1 VHAQWADDVHHAM
14 HVALT
19 GETQGYYSDF
29 ADPSALGKVL
39 RTPFF
44 HDGTMSTFRGRPH
57 GRPVDPATVP
67 GWHFV
72 ASLQTHDQVGNRAQ
86 GDRLSGAELD
96 LDPGALACGAA
107 LLLTSPWTPMLFMGE
122 EWGARTPWQFFTD
135 HTNPDIA
142 AATAAGRKAEF
153 GSHGWSEDAV
163 PDPQDPA
170 TFERSRLDWS
180 EPEREPHARLLTWY
194 RELLALRRQRPDLR
208 DPRLDRVSV
217 TWQDRR
223 LRSVRGACT
232 VLVNLAGDAWTCD
245 VAGDDVPL
253 LAWGDV
259 HVEAGRVTVP
269 ACSAVVLGPQ

>member
-1 VHAQWADDVHHAM
+1 MA
-14 HVALT
+14 
-19 GETQGYYSDF
+19 
-29 ADPSALGKVL
+29 KVL

-44 HDGTMSTFRGRPH
+44 HDGTLSTFRGRPH
-57 GRPVDPATVP
+57 GRPVDPAGVP

-86 GDRLSGAELD
+86 GDRLSGAQLD

-135 HTNPDIA
+135 HTNPEIA

-180 EPEREPHARLLTWY
+180 EPDREPHARLLRWY
-194 RELLALRRQRPDLR
+194 RDLLAFRRARPDLR

-223 LRSVRGACT
+223 LRSVRGSCT
-232 VLVNLAGDAWTCD
+232 VLVNLAGDAWTCEVD
-245 VAGDDVPL
+245 GDDVPL
-253 LAWGDV
+253 LAWDDV
-259 HVEAGRVTVP
+259 RVEAGRVVVP
-269 ACSAVVLGPQ
+269 ARSAARARPAMTVMSS

>member
-1 VHAQWADDVHHAM
+1 MPQ
-14 HVALT
+14 
-19 GETQGYYSDF
+19 
-29 ADPSALGKVL
+29 
-39 RTPFF
+39 
-44 HDGTMSTFRGRPH
+44 
-57 GRPVDPATVP
+57 
-67 GWHFV
+67 
-72 ASLQTHDQVGNRAQ
+72 
-86 GDRLSGAELD
+86 LD

-194 RELLALRRQRPDLR
+194 RELLALRRDRPDLR

-223 LRSVRGACT
+223 LRSVRGSCT
-232 VLVNLAGDAWTCD
+232 VLVNLAGDAWT
-245 VAGDDVPL
+245 VRRRRGRRTPAGVGGR
-253 LAWGDV
+253 ARRGR
-259 HVEAGRVTVP
+259 AGRR
-269 ACSAVVLGPQ
+269 AGVLGGRARSAMTVMSS